1 MTQVTL
7 KVNLCFIN
15 FSLVDHF
22 IVRKTLDEGL
32 YMVYT
37 FQVQKDRSKFL
48 GIDGTKLDIVVRLL
62 LLVFWNNRKHL
73 LNYCVKKKSLFINRF
88 LRNKIFLLKWSKW
101 RGGSRQPKGYIGC
114 TEYSSYSFYE
124 KRLSVLQMKFTYIRY
139 VLNTYILK
147 FNNFSEKIH
156 AVGLGFCWC
165 KLWIPQF
172 YGYGEVLLEFSKIG
186 KFVLRIN

>member
-1 MTQVTL
+1 MCSIVTYNPRRRTETNWVTPVTL

-48 GIDGTKLDIVVRLL
+48 GINGTKLDIVVRLL

-73 LNYCVKKKSLFINRF
+73 LNYCVK
-88 LRNKIFLLKWSKW
+88 RNHFLL
-101 RGGSRQPKGYIGC
+101 
-114 TEYSSYSFYE
+114 T
-124 KRLSVLQMKFTYIRY
+124 
-139 VLNTYILK
+139 
-147 FNNFSEKIH
+147 
-156 AVGLGFCWC
+156 GFCVI
-165 KLWIPQF
+165 KS
-172 YGYGEVLLEFSKIG
+172 YGYLFCRWNLHILDMCLILRFWNLTTSAKKYMLLD
-186 KFVLRIN
+186 

>member
-1 MTQVTL
+1 MCSIVTYNPRRRTETNWVTQVTL

-48 GIDGTKLDIVVRLL
+48 GINGTKLDIVVRLL

-73 LNYCVKKKSLFINRF
+73 LNYCVK
-88 LRNKIFLLKWSKW
+88 RNHFLLTGFCVIKSSYWN
-101 RGGSRQPKGYIGC
+101 GQNGEVAAGSRQPKGYIGC

-139 VLNTYILK
+139 VLNT
-147 FNNFSEKIH
+147 
-156 AVGLGFCWC
+156 
-165 KLWIPQF
+165 
-172 YGYGEVLLEFSKIG
+172 
-186 KFVLRIN
+186 